1 MTKPYM
7 GDADLNE
14 VLRLTG
20 ADAFEGR
27 GRDRGSLRNYR
38 YDSVLSETM
47 QPFDAPADLFEN
59 AVALTD
65 TEVAAELQS
74 KLAPLLAGC
83 VWRVRA
89 GAEKFLTKVSSVT
102 IDVYS
107 YSPDKSTWVSGILEN
122 APNQLRLS
130 IQYWE
135 SGEPVVVRFGD
146 TEPSGGVVELR
157 VVHTSGDVQKQKPR
171 QMKATPEKVVASVVK
186 WFKQNAA
193 LFTNTPK
200 SESAWQ
206 DAFPSVNPVDDFSS
220 WAAARDDK
228 NDLTPPGVMGEAK
241 DTSPAKLVL
250 DLDYHPD
257 KAGGRITIGGG
268 ASLEAQQSVLAAVQ
282 QELDTAFGNTAMKR
296 IGGEW
301 ILRVTQG
308 QPRDLVTALRVIGKK
323 LGLSLGKTLGE
334 QRELTLE
341 ELAAGVPRQRATT
354 RASTTPSLPPRTA
367 VAQLE
372 AMLRKLQG

>member
-7 GDADLNE
+7 GDADLDE

-38 YDSVLSETM
+38 YDSVLSETL
-47 QPFDAPADLFEN
+47 QPFEAPAELFEN
-59 AVALTD
+59 VVPLTD
-65 TEVAAELQS
+65 TEVVAELQS
-74 KLAPLLAGC
+74 KLSPLLAGC
-83 VWRVRA
+83 TWRVSSST
-89 GAEKFLTKVSSVT
+89 EKFLAKARTVK
-102 IDVYS
+102 IEVYS

-122 APNQLRLS
+122 APNQLRLV
-130 IQYWE
+130 IEYWDN
-135 SGEPVVVRFGD
+135 GEPAVVKMGD
-146 TEPSGGVVELR
+146 TEPSGGIVALR
-157 VVHTSGDVQKQKPR
+157 VLNTSGEVQKEKPR
-171 QMKATPEKVVASVVK
+171 QMKATPEKVVAYLVK
-186 WFKQNAA
+186 WFKQHAHM
-193 LFTNTPK
+193 FTQASK

-241 DTSPAKLVL
+241 DKSPAALML
-250 DLDYHPD
+250 DLDYDPG

-268 ASLEAQQSVLAAVQ
+268 ASLAAQQSVLAAVQ
-282 QELDTAFGNTAMKR
+282 QELDTAFGAPAMKR

-301 ILRVTQG
+301 TLYITQG
-308 QPRDLVTALRVIGKK
+308 QPKDLVTALRVIGKK
-323 LGLSLGKTLGE
+323 LGLSLSKTLGE
-334 QRELTLE
+334 RRALTLE
-341 ELAAGVPRQRATT
+341 ELAVGVPR
-354 RASTTPSLPPRTA
+354 STPRRVSSSRSTVHPTTA

-372 AMLRKLQG
+372 ALLRKLEG